1 MRIVVIYNGPKL
13 PTDDFEAANT
23 ALVDL
28 EKRLRERGVVFC
40 TNRAQLGSAAA
51 VNAERYRL
59 EALISNDEEIE
70 FAQDVLDAIE
80 CTEEDFELGQDM
92 PLLPALVIV
101 KNLTEEQKSVV
112 SDVISATIVAD
123 RVITLE
129 EAVVFDYVSELT
141 GIDDI
146 LDKDEREHKES
157 LNDLAS
163 EAD

>member
-1 MRIVVIYNGPKL
+1 MEKQAVISLMVGII
-13 PTDDFEAANT
+13 EA
-23 ALVDL
+23 D
-28 EKRLRERGVVFC
+28 GW
-40 TNRAQLGSAAA
+40 
-51 VNAERYRL
+51 
-59 EALISNDEEIE
+59 IDDEEIE

-146 LDKDEREHKES
+146 LNKDEREHKES

>member
-1 MRIVVIYNGPKL
+1 MEKQAVISLMIGII
-13 PTDDFEAANT
+13 EA
-23 ALVDL
+23 D
-28 EKRLRERGVVFC
+28 GW
-40 TNRAQLGSAAA
+40 
-51 VNAERYRL
+51 
-59 EALISNDEEIE
+59 IDDEEIE

-123 RVITLE
+123 RIITLE

-146 LDKDEREHKES
+146 LDKDEREQRES

>member
-1 MRIVVIYNGPKL
+1 MEKQAVISLMVGII
-13 PTDDFEAANT
+13 EA
-23 ALVDL
+23 D
-28 EKRLRERGVVFC
+28 GW
-40 TNRAQLGSAAA
+40 
-51 VNAERYRL
+51 
-59 EALISNDEEIE
+59 IDDEEIE

-123 RVITLE
+123 RIIPLE

-146 LDKDEREHKES
+146 LDKDEREQKES

>member
-1 MRIVVIYNGPKL
+1 MEKQAVISLMIGII
-13 PTDDFEAANT
+13 EA
-23 ALVDL
+23 D
-28 EKRLRERGVVFC
+28 GW
-40 TNRAQLGSAAA
+40 
-51 VNAERYRL
+51 
-59 EALISNDEEIE
+59 IDDEEIE

>member
-1 MRIVVIYNGPKL
+1 MEKQAVISLMIGII
-13 PTDDFEAANT
+13 EA
-23 ALVDL
+23 D
-28 EKRLRERGVVFC
+28 GW
-40 TNRAQLGSAAA
+40 
-51 VNAERYRL
+51 
-59 EALISNDEEIE
+59 IDDEEIE

-146 LDKDEREHKES
+146 LDKDEREQKES

>member
-1 MRIVVIYNGPKL
+1 MEKQAVISLMIGII
-13 PTDDFEAANT
+13 EA
-23 ALVDL
+23 D
-28 EKRLRERGVVFC
+28 
-40 TNRAQLGSAAA
+40 SW
-51 VNAERYRL
+51 
-59 EALISNDEEIE
+59 IDDEEIE

-146 LDKDEREHKES
+146 LDKDEREQKES

>member
-1 MRIVVIYNGPKL
+1 MEKQAVISLMVGIIEADGWI
-13 PTDDFEAANT
+13 DD
-23 ALVDL
+23 
-28 EKRLRERGVVFC
+28 EK
-40 TNRAQLGSAAA
+40 
-51 VNAERYRL
+51 
-59 EALISNDEEIE
+59 IE

-123 RVITLE
+123 RIITLE

-146 LDKDEREHKES
+146 LDKDEREQKES